1 MEKKLKIALF
11 NIYSEP
17 YGDRRTGGLITAA
30 IYLSQYG
37 YTPVAFGKPKKSH
50 MSGWTYIKSFD
61 ELNDYDFIIFSSAG
75 SNTDVKTKKQN
86 KTPWWMSELPK
97 VKKPF
102 AVQCHNEID
111 EAIMPFR
118 EIFFSNK
125 LFRLFLP
132 ICANI
137 FKKMPD
143 VDTHVH
149 LAHQNII
156 KMKKFNK
163 QNLVISTCRATS
175 TKRVIE
181 FVSKAK
187 KFKEIGYNVEVW
199 GPESSYFYMK
209 ALKETNPGYWEHKG
223 MFPDFAALD
232 SVMGRAKYHW
242 NCRSFRKKH
251 KVSPRFEIATIE
263 ALERGCIPIV
273 EKDSTP
279 IEYFDY
285 VITHDTKINNDELID
300 KVKNNFGSAEKC
312 IEIFN
317 NKHRDKELRLK
328 EIINKYV

>member
-97 VKKPF
+97 VNKPF

-137 FKKMPD
+137 F
-143 VDTHVH
+143 
-149 LAHQNII
+149 
-156 KMKKFNK
+156 
-163 QNLVISTCRATS
+163 
-175 TKRVIE
+175 
-181 FVSKAK
+181 
-187 KFKEIGYNVEVW
+187 
-199 GPESSYFYMK
+199 
-209 ALKETNPGYWEHKG
+209 
-223 MFPDFAALD
+223 
-232 SVMGRAKYHW
+232 
-242 NCRSFRKKH
+242 RKCQML
-251 KVSPRFEIATIE
+251 I
-263 ALERGCIPIV
+263 LMCI
-273 EKDSTP
+273 
-279 IEYFDY
+279 
-285 VITHDTKINNDELID
+285 
-300 KVKNNFGSAEKC
+300 
-312 IEIFN
+312 
-317 NKHRDKELRLK
+317 
-328 EIINKYV
+328 